1 MELFSETPTEQ
12 YYCGCSSFLTQTC
25 LPYAKEL
32 GFKLFLAMPIGE
44 VLIIFF
50 FNKNLTIVIT
60 SVLLM
65 LTEDKILISVQPEAT
80 MILSVVSSISI
91 ERCVM

>member
-12 YYCGCSSFLTQTC
+12 YYCGCCSFLTQTC

-50 FNKNLTIVIT
+50 NKSLTILIT